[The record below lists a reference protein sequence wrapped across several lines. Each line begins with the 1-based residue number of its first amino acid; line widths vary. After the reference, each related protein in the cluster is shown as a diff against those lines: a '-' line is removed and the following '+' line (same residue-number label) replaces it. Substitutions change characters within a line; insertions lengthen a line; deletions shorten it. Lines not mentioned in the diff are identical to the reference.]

1 MESDA
6 RGRQKACEDWRIIAS
21 VKRRNRAQWPIVY
34 AVTLLIVAAWPPG
47 PGGTNEGRSL
57 GMKVVNR
64 AVDPW
69 GSLPALPPPLP
80 MGLDDDG
87 DAVAAHDALET
98 EYYRVRDTSA
108 WNRWRMTIKSARD
121 PMDPTTTRQIL
132 VGIAALAGLTVWRL
146 SARPSA

>member
-1 MESDA
+1 MADLWQPS
-6 RGRQKACEDWRIIAS
+6 RGQWAIIAT
-21 VKRRNRAQWPIVY
+21 
-34 AVTLLIVAAWPPG
+34 VTALLVLAWPPAAS
-47 PGGTNEGRSL
+47 PGGRSL
-57 GMKVVNR
+57 GLKILGR
-64 AVDPW
+64 AVDPAAA
-69 GSLPALPPPLP
+69 LPSLPPPLP

-87 DAVAAHDALET
+87 DAVAAHDALES

-121 PMDPTTTRQIL
+121 PMDPTTTRQLL